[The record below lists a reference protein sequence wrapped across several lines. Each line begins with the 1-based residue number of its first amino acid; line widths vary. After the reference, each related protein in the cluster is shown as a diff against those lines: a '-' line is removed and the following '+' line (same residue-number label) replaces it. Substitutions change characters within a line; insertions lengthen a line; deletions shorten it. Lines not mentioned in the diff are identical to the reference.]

1 MRTFYIFKI
10 NKKFIAVARN
20 MPENIYTLLNS
31 IYTYKSKDIVVAF
44 DLFNEICLPIN
55 MEFFNKYIYDKLK
68 NDEDYT
74 KFINTH
80 MYHNYFSGE
89 ESKLIIYKSHMR
101 IKSNEEN
108 NVFLCNLKEITDLF
122 VCDFIHNHYNFFTK
136 TKEENIHNKSK

>member
-1 MRTFYIFKI
+1 
-10 NKKFIAVARN
+10 

-55 MEFFNKYIYDKLK
+55 IDFFNKYIYDKLK

-89 ESKLIIYKSHMR
+89 ESKLLIYKSHMR

-108 NVFLCNLKEITDLF
+108 NVFSYNLKEITDLF
-122 VCDFIHNHYNFFTK
+122 VCDFIHNYYNFFTK
-136 TKEENIHNKSK
+136 SKEESIRNKLK

>member
-1 MRTFYIFKI
+1 
-10 NKKFIAVARN
+10 

-89 ESKLIIYKSHMR
+89 ESKLLIYKSHMK
-101 IKSNEEN
+101 IKSNEKN
-108 NVFLCNLKEITDLF
+108 NVFLSNLKEITDLF
-122 VCDFIHNHYNFFTK
+122 VCDFINNYYNFFTK
-136 TKEENIHNKSK
+136 NKEENIRNKSN